1 MKKLV
6 FILILFG
13 LSAFASA
20 QSRTEARENLEPGL
34 RYEYLKKIYK
44 TKDYSKYSDIY
55 GESLFSVGLTSLLV
69 PGFGDVIVDEGLRG
83 FIKFGTACALV
94 GTDLILNGYNKE
106 YSMYLEIGIIGYWIW
121 NVVDSIKVAMIK
133 NMYFSD
139 LYKEYGII
147 LNISPTVSPIIT
159 PSGIMPSA
167 GMSLSVSF

>member
-6 FILILFG
+6 FVLILFG

-20 QSRTEARENLEPGL
+20 QNCTEARESLEPGL

-44 TKDYSKYSDIY
+44 AKDYSKYSDIY
-55 GESLFSVGLTSLLV
+55 GESLFSVGLTSLLI
-69 PGFGDVIVDEGLRG
+69 PGLGDVIVDEGLRG
-83 FIKFGTACALV
+83 FIKFGTACTLV
-94 GTDLILNGYNKE
+94 GADLILNGYNKE
-106 YSMYLEIGIIGYWIW
+106 YSMYLEFGIIGYWIW

-147 LNISPTVSPIIT
+147 MNIAPTVSPIIT

-167 GMSLSVSF
+167 GMTLSVSF